1 MIHMGEQGKRFT
13 KEFKEQI
20 VSLYN
25 MGKTVSQLSSEYGVT
40 RVTIYRWIKEYSP
53 TQDGEI
59 SKKEFERMKKEL
71 NELRMENEILKK
83 ATALFTKK
91 QQKNL

>member
-1 MIHMGEQGKRFT
+1 MAPPGI
-13 KEFKEQI
+13 
-20 VSLYN
+20 
-25 MGKTVSQLSSEYGVT
+25 LSTNELN
-40 RVTIYRWIKEYSP
+40 IILL
-53 TQDGEI
+53 EI
-59 SKKEFERMKKEL
+59 AKLAKKEFERMKKEL

>member
-1 MIHMGEQGKRFT
+1 MIRKR
-13 KEFKEQI
+13 I
-20 VSLYN
+20 CYL
-25 MGKTVSQLSSEYGVT
+25 LAI
-40 RVTIYRWIKEYSP
+40 IYKWIKEYNP